1 MITGSLSHGIANATR
16 RPRGAHLDNLIL
28 SDLMA
33 WSGSAADTTEI
44 IYWWASTGEEVDF
57 VIERNGQLLL
67 IEVRT
72 GRRPRLSDIRGLRV
86 FRQEYPDLTRSGQP
100 LHGGDDLTW
109 LADGILAAPWW
120 RVI

>member
-1 MITGSLSHGIANATR
+1 MPWRGSS
-16 RPRGAHLDNLIL
+16 
-28 SDLMA
+28 
-33 WSGSAADTTEI
+33 ADTTEI
-44 IYWWASTGEEVDF
+44 LYWRASTGEEVDF
-57 VIERNGQLLL
+57 VIERNGQLLP

-72 GRRPRLSDIRGLRV
+72 GCRPRLSDIRGLRV
-86 FRQEYPDLTRSGQP
+86 FRQEYPDLTRSGGL